1 VLLGFGTW
9 FMLIDRKKQYKL
21 WRRRWQHWKRLE
33 RYLFQLFADNLVVV
47 LDFLILQ
54 GKHNIRTFSGNI
66 YKKNQ
71 NCTSFRNRKA
81 LQYYPLRYAQI
92 GLFVFYRIS
101 ISHNYILA
109 VRKWDDVSPLRDA
122 TPPKGGIH

>member
-1 VLLGFGTW
+1 
-9 FMLIDRKKQYKL
+9 
-21 WRRRWQHWKRLE
+21 
-33 RYLFQLFADNLVVV
+33 LFQLFVDNLAGV

-54 GKHNIRTFSGNI
+54 DKHNIRTFSGNI

-71 NCTSFRNRKA
+71 NYTSFRNRKA
-81 LQYYPLRYAQI
+81 LQYYPLSYAQI

-101 ISHNYILA
+101 ISHKYILA